1 MCMHVCVR
9 EGRLVRSQGLSNASS
24 ASLLSQ
30 ASYLSRTSPEGSGC
44 SSLNFLE
51 NEFSCCD
58 ITSVRFLNTHAH
70 TSLPSLICFS
80 VVFCDISFIPF
91 EKQCLLSN
99 MNGWVSEML

>member
-51 NEFSCCD
+51 NEFFCCD
-58 ITSVRFLNTHAH
+58 ITSVRFLNTHTH
-70 TSLPSLICFS
+70 TSPLLPSVC
-80 VVFCDISFIPF
+80 PF
-91 EKQCLLSN
+91 ACLTEIGLPLLS
-99 MNGWVSEML
+99 